1 MKHSIPHDLPIA
13 TARLAARKALDTY
26 QRNFAEYQPR
36 GRWITE
42 NRAEIAFTV
51 MRKTLT
57 GALDVRERQL
67 DLELEVPL
75 LFRAFRGAAMKV
87 IEDEINMWLT
97 RARNG
102 ELDETSPQDG

>member
-1 MKHSIPHDLPIA
+1 MKHSIPHNLPVA
-13 TARLAARKALDTY
+13 TARLAARKALETY

-36 GRWITE
+36 GRWVTDD
-42 NRAEIAFTV
+42 RAEIAFTV

-57 GALDVRERQL
+57 GALEVRPERL

-75 LFRAFRGAAMKV
+75 MFRAFRGAAMKV
-87 IEDEINMWLT
+87 IEDEINTWLV

-102 ELDETSPQDG
+102 ELDEDSPEQG